1 MYQYS
6 AQYKYNHDEVSV
18 KQLSKSL
25 ADRGITTY
33 IKTVAIESTTYKLS
47 RRFSWQ
53 ELVHRRITQLI
64 HGPIIHLLVDISHE
78 YLS

>member
-18 KQLSKSL
+18 KQLSESL

-33 IKTVAIESTTYKLS
+33 
-47 RRFSWQ
+47 
-53 ELVHRRITQLI
+53 
-64 HGPIIHLLVDISHE
+64 
-78 YLS
+78 